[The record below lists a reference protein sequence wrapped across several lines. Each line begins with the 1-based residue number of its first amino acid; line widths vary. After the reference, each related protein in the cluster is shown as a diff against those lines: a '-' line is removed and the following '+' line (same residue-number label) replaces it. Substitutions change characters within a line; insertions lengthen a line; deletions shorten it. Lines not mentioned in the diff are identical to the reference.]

1 MFTHIYH
8 PTWDTVTLGITTGRC
23 CCKPMHMPI
32 IKSYVHLVLR
42 ASNRISLLTKK
53 AVEESVDFWN
63 ISEKDG
69 EKTTFIEK
77 SQISNLT
84 L

>member
-1 MFTHIYH
+1 MFTHIHH

-42 ASNRISLLTKK
+42 ASNRISLLIKK